1 MRHSEKKYAAM
12 IMKRERK
19 KMIILYKFERRK
31 IFVRREDRA
40 CCIFYSPAPPE
51 IEEGVSE
58 IDTV

>member
-1 MRHSEKKYAAM
+1 M